1 MNTVTS
7 PLLRGIALILIA
19 IALFDVMAAIIKF
32 MGAAYSPQQL
42 SMFRCF
48 FGVFPAIAL
57 LFISRDWHRSGRP
70 IKMRQWPL
78 GLLRGF
84 FVAGAQFC
92 YYTSLVHMEF
102 ALAATL
108 TFAGP
113 LFVTGLSVPILKT
126 KVGMWRWIAVVIGF
140 TGLIMIMQ
148 PGTDVFT
155 FYLLLPLCAAFGYAS
170 SSVSVR
176 LIDDGVPTPTINL
189 YSSAGAL
196 FGAVIFVLVSGSYRV
211 VASAQD
217 WMWLIAMGLA
227 GGLAVFTLVSA
238 YRQTAPSNLAPFEY
252 FGIPLSFVIGWL
264 IFGEAPFDRLMPG
277 VFLIVAGGIIIYWRE
292 RYHAA
297 KV

>member
-1 MNTVTS
+1 MNPLNS
-7 PLLRGIALILIA
+7 PVLRGIALILIA
-19 IALFDVMAAIIKF
+19 IALFDVMAAIIKY
-32 MGAAYSPQQL
+32 MGASYPPQQL

-48 FGVFPAIAL
+48 FGVFPAIGL
-57 LFISRDWHRSGRP
+57 LFLSRDWRRSGRP

-78 GLLRGF
+78 GLMRGF
-84 FVAGAQFC
+84 FVAIAQFC
-92 YYTSLVHMEF
+92 YYTSLANLEF

-113 LFVTGLSVPILKT
+113 LFVTGLSIPVLKT
-126 KVGMWRWIAVVIGF
+126 KVGLWRWIAVVIGF

-148 PGTDVFT
+148 PGTEVFT
-155 FYLLLPLCAAFGYAS
+155 LYALLPLCAAFGYAS
-170 SSVSVR
+170 SSVSVK

-196 FGAVIFVLVSGSYRV
+196 LGAVIFVVATDAYRV
-211 VASAQD
+211 VQSNED
-217 WMWLIAMGLA
+217 WFWLFAMGLA

-238 YRQTAPSNLAPFEY
+238 YRQTSPSNLAPFEY

-264 IFGEAPFDRLMPG
+264 VFGEAPFDRLMPG
-277 VFLIVAGGIIIYWRE
+277 VFLIVAGGIIIFWRE

-297 KV
+297 KA